1 MRPTSIQK
9 MKVASLTPGTCSKW
23 LWLLPSGP
31 DQVHHPAMRGDPPV
45 VILTQGNVRH
55 SKFTRSVL
63 ESAFS
68 KAETPGTCWYRG
80 FAEWES
86 GVDLL
91 SRARCSLSLA
101 LLCFTVLFGMGRGG
115 TRGLLTPDVTCTAA
129 GAAQNEKKVL

>member
-1 MRPTSIQK
+1 

-31 DQVHHPAMRGDPPV
+31 DQVHHPAMRGDPPRR
-45 VILTQGNVRH
+45 ILTQGKACNRQL
-55 SKFTRSVL
+55 FFLRSL
-63 ESAFS
+63 KH
-68 KAETPGTCWYRG
+68 KAPAGLTGRG
-80 FAEWES
+80 FAERES

-129 GAAQNEKKVL
+129 AAAQNEKKVL